1 MILVMGKYSIYIVY
15 EYINLF
21 LYVSKLLVTWSHQLS
36 NVEWIEQ
43 KIYEFSIF
51 LFVMVVLF

>member
-1 MILVMGKYSIYIVY
+1 MILVMGKYSIFIVY